1 MVTKRSCS
9 DAPCSVGSYPLNQ
22 HCIAEFRLPDLVGR
36 LHIFKIYARSMSVGR
51 DIRFVLLTRTSV
63 LTVLVIATFFILDF
77 LSS

>member
-9 DAPCSVGSYPLNQ
+9 DAPCSVGSYPLDQ
-22 HCIAEFRLPDLVGR
+22 HCIAEFSLPDLVGR

-51 DIRFVLLTRTSV
+51 DIRFVLLARLCPNSTCNSDF
-63 LTVLVIATFFILDF
+63 LILDF